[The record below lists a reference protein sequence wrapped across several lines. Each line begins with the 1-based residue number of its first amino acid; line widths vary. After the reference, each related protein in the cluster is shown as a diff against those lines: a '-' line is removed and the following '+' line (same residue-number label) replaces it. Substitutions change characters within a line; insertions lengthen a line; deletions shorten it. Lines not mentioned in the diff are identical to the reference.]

1 MLVRA
6 FASGFYKKIHFII
19 LKVTLSFISYNFT
32 IHSTF
37 QLFYFSIQ
45 YIKII
50 YLLNKIYNPKVIQRE
65 RKVIQGERERERER
79 EKLIKYGVQVLQVAI
94 VSSYM

>member
-6 FASGFYKKIHFII
+6 FASGFYKKFHFII
-19 LKVTLSFISYNFT
+19 LKTTLSFISYNFT

-65 RKVIQGERERERER
+65 RKVIQGEREREGER
-79 EKLIKYGVQVLQVAI
+79 EERRN
-94 VSSYM
+94 